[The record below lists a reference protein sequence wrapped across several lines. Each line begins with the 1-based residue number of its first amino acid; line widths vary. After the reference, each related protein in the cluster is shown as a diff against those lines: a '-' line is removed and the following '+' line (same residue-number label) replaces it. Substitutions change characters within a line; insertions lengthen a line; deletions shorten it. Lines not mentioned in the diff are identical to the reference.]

1 MKNLFVMAVLTFSVG
16 LVADDIICMGNSNT
30 NQLIQIEVK
39 LDKKLGTIELESQK
53 YELSISN
60 DYMHVWQNT
69 IDEQL
74 YTNSLSRIDGSLT
87 VIAEGVIV
95 NERAQP
101 VIRAILQCKDKN
113 NLHF

>member
-1 MKNLFVMAVLTFSVG
+1 MKNLFVITVLTFSMG
-16 LVADDIICMGNSNT
+16 LIADDIICMGNSNT

-53 YELSISN
+53 YELSLSN

-69 IDEQL
+69 IDKQL

-87 VIAEGVIV
+87 VIAEGVIID
-95 NERAQP
+95 EKPQP
-101 VIRAILQCKDKN
+101 VVRAILQCSSRDD
-113 NLHF
+113 LHF

>member
-1 MKNLFVMAVLTFSVG
+1 MKNLFVMAVLTFSLG

-39 LDKKLGTIELESQK
+39 LDKKLGTVELESQK
-53 YELSISN
+53 YELSLSN
-60 DYMHVWQNT
+60 NYMHVWQNT
-69 IDEQL
+69 IDKQL

-95 NERAQP
+95 DERPQP
-101 VIRAILQCKDKN
+101 VVRAILQCTAKDD
-113 NLHF
+113 LHF